1 MFFNMLA
8 FELRYFVRQP
18 SFYVTSLIFFFM
30 AFFISS
36 SSKFPLGGANVHMN
50 SPFSIMLLT
59 VTFCT
64 LAMFLVVNFVADTAM
79 RDDSSAMAEII
90 YCKPIRPVGYR
101 LGRFLGAFAIVIT
114 VFALVPLGMLL
125 GGLMPWVDATRFGP
139 VVPGFYLT
147 SFVYL
152 SVPTLLVFSC
162 LFYGLA
168 IRTKSMMAVYLAVIA
183 VIVLYEISDKLF
195 VDSRELAALFDPF
208 GWRAFNE
215 ITLSKVVSI

>member
-64 LAMFLVVNFVADTAM
+64 LAMFLVVNFVA
-79 RDDSSAMAEII
+79 SSA
-90 YCKPIRPVGYR
+90 IRNSESK
-101 LGRFLGAFAIVIT
+101 
-114 VFALVPLGMLL
+114 M
-125 GGLMPWVDATRFGP
+125 DE
-139 VVPGFYLT
+139 
-147 SFVYL
+147 
-152 SVPTLLVFSC
+152 LVFSKPVNPVPYQAGRFFGAYLVVLSC
-162 LFYGLA
+162 FFKRAIGCVFRVAIWFVSWLA
-168 IRTKSMMAVYLAVIA
+168 R
-183 VIVLYEISDKLF
+183 
-195 VDSRELAALFDPF
+195 
-208 GWRAFNE
+208 WR
-215 ITLSKVVSI
+215 IDWS